1 MNFAHREKRS
11 HHKLTQEPVAM
22 TMLTAVKVMAM
33 QCGTPPSTEGMDT
46 SRKTGPGYL
55 KWPAEARGCQGA
67 LTGGQS
73 LAKVASVCWGRTE
86 WSDGVTQSVVISG
99 KRPAVW

>member
-1 MNFAHREKRS
+1 
-11 HHKLTQEPVAM
+11 M
-22 TMLTAVKVMAM
+22 TMLTAVNVMAM

-46 SRKTGPGYL
+46 SRKTGLGYL
-55 KWPAEARGCQGA
+55 KWPAEARGCQRA

-73 LAKVASVCWGRTE
+73 LARVASVCWRRTG

-99 KRPAVW
+99 KRPAEK